1 MSRPWRRLRSSPPLL
16 AIAGVLAVVL
26 AGSRVPLRAQS
37 DLDALMREV
46 IEARDENWTRLQ
58 QYVLDEQEQFTIKG
72 PGGGVLWGER
82 RDYTWYIRDSLF
94 VRSPLRVNGAPVGD
108 ADRQRY
114 EQQFIRE
121 ELERERRRRERDGAA
136 SSTANSAGN
145 NATASGPES
154 GGASAPR
161 PGVELPPPDPR
172 PPGTA
177 APSAPA
183 PSAAAPSGDSADP
196 GDDVASLM
204 KQGRQ
209 PQFISS
215 AYFLR
220 FRFESGK
227 YALVGRE
234 PVEGQNALRIEYYPS
249 ALFREPQRPGAE
261 KRANDPV
268 NRETRRLMNK
278 VSIVTLWVD
287 PAQKQILKYTFDNV
301 SLDFLPTQWFTRV
314 TDVKA
319 TMTMGQAFPGVWLP
333 KRIDAT
339 VAGTLAVGQWEMQ
352 YATQYLDYRR
362 ADVGTKVLVPR

>member
-1 MSRPWRRLRSSPPLL
+1 MMSHSVRPPLRL
-16 AIAGVLAVVL
+16 CAGIAAVALVAA
-26 AGSRVPLRAQS
+26 AGMARPLAQS
-37 DLDALMREV
+37 DLDAFMHQVLDQ
-46 IEARDENWTRLQ
+46 RDTNWRKLQ
-58 QYVLDEQEQFTIKG
+58 QYVLDEREQFEMRG
-72 PGGGVLWGER
+72 PSDAPLWGER
-82 RDYTWYIRDSLF
+82 REYTWFIRDGFF
-94 VRSPLRVNGAPVGD
+94 VRSPLRVNGGPVSE
-108 ADRQRY
+108 ADRQKY
-114 EQQFIRE
+114 EQEFLDRAK
-121 ELERERRRRERDGAA
+121 RRDARADARSGAAPADPAA
-136 SSTANSAGN
+136 SSDA
-145 NATASGPES
+145 
-154 GGASAPR
+154 APR
-161 PGVELPPPDPR
+161 DLDGLIR
-172 PPGTA
+172 Q
-177 APSAPA
+177 S
-183 PSAAAPSGDSADP
+183 
-196 GDDVASLM
+196 
-204 KQGRQ
+204 RQ